1 VFEAL
6 SGRFDA
12 AEALADEA
20 LRLAMTAGDEWEIAM
35 SAFAKA
41 LAASNIVALR
51 ERVERA
57 QSLLAEVG
65 NVYHLANHLA
75 STAYGALG
83 WGEDRDA
90 KQLIERA
97 VVIAR
102 ELDDP
107 SIWLTVH
114 GNSGSSR
121 CSPATPAPPVERSAR
136 SLGFAAS
143 SSLARFAS
151 ERLRGLAAVAAASG
165 EEDRAAQLVG
175 ASDAQRYGQDFEA
188 VEARLDAAF
197 FDAAAPGWA
206 ATVGSRRPAKAPP

>member
-114 GNSGSSR
+114 GNLGLVALLTR
-121 CSPATPAPPVERSAR
+121 DTRAARRAFREELRLCRELVARPFRVRTSAR
-136 SLGFAAS
+136 PRCG
-143 SSLARFAS
+143 R
-151 ERLRGLAAVAAASG
+151 RG
-165 EEDRAAQLVG
+165 
-175 ASDAQRYGQDFEA
+175 
-188 VEARLDAAF
+188 
-197 FDAAAPGWA
+197 
-206 ATVGSRRPAKAPP
+206 